1 MTQGL
6 INDGKIPQV
15 ELNPPEI
22 SLEAIPE
29 QHRRRFFNAGELNT
43 LAYLLRDKKCI
54 VEIGC
59 QNGRTAKAI
68 LSNRPD
74 IEFYIGIDVPP
85 GTPLACDVQKAETPE
100 RAGELALDDP
110 RFVLMLAKNGSANL
124 KSLLPTVDAVFIDG
138 DHSRDAVLRDHELA
152 EFLLSGSHRISLP
165 GIIIHHDYHSL
176 GTVGVREALL
186 EMQEAGKRFTHVAG
200 TWLVY
205 SEV

>member
-15 ELNPPEI
+15 ELNPPELG
-22 SLEAIPE
+22 LEAIPIE
-29 QHRRRFFNAGELNT
+29 HRRRFFNPGELDA
-43 LAYLLRDKKCI
+43 LAHLLRNSKRI
-54 VEIGC
+54 LEIGC

-74 IEFYIGIDVPP
+74 IEIYVGVDVPP
-85 GTPLACDVQKAETPE
+85 GTQLACEVQKTETPA
-100 RAGELALDDP
+100 RAGELALDDE
-110 RFVLMLAKNGSANL
+110 RFVLLLARKGSAD
-124 KSLLPTVDAVFIDG
+124 PIVQMIRDQQFDAIFIDG
-138 DHSRDAVLRDHELA
+138 DHSYEAVMRDDNLGRWIVK
-152 EFLLSGSHRISLP
+152 P
-165 GIIIHHDYHSL
+165 GGVIIHHDYHSL

-186 EMQEAGKRFTHVAG
+186 EMQAGGKEFKHVAG